1 MVHRKPV
8 PLSASITEVID
19 LSAVLASGLSGALL
33 ASRKRFDLGGLFFLT
48 LVAGLGGGLIRD
60 VLLQQGLPVAL
71 STANY
76 LLTVI
81 AAAVIGYVFEKSV
94 HRVLPA
100 ITVVDAAG
108 LGLYAVIGCI
118 RATDAGLGPLPTI
131 VVGVLTAVGGGIL
144 RDILAGDTPVIFQ
157 REVYATA
164 ALLGSLLFVG
174 LTRSGVGPETAGL
187 VGFVS
192 AAGLRLVSVWR
203 GWNVPRLGGTP

>member
-1 MVHRKPV
+1 MQ
-8 PLSASITEVID
+8 LSASITQVID

-33 ASRKRFDLGGLFFLT
+33 ASQKRFDLGGLAFLT

-71 STANY
+71 RTPNY

-81 AAAVIGYVFEKSV
+81 AAAVIGYFFEKSV
-94 HRVLPA
+94 RRVLPA

-118 RATDAGLGPLPTI
+118 RASDAGLGPLPTI

-144 RDILAGDTPVIFQ
+144 RDILAGETPVIFQ

-164 ALLGSLLFVG
+164 ALLGSVLFVV
-174 LTRSGVGPETAGL
+174 LTRLGTGPETAGA

-192 AAGLRLVSVWR
+192 AAGLRAVSVWR
-203 GWNVPRLGGTP
+203 GWNIPRLGGTG

>member
-1 MVHRKPV
+1 M
-8 PLSASITEVID
+8 SASVSEIID

-33 ASRKRFDLGGLFFLT
+33 ASQKRFDLGGLAFLT

-71 STANY
+71 ATPNY
-76 LLTVI
+76 LLVVV
-81 AAAVIGYVFEKSV
+81 AAAVLGYFFERHV
-94 HRVLPA
+94 RRVLPA
-100 ITVVDAAG
+100 LTVVDALG

-118 RATDAGLGPLPTI
+118 RATQAGLSPLPTV

-144 RDILAGDTPVIFQ
+144 RDVLAGDTPVIFQ

-164 ALLGSLLFVG
+164 ALLGSVLFVSLG
-174 LTRSGVGPETAGL
+174 RLGAGPETAGV

-203 GWNVPRLGGTP
+203 GWNVPRLGGTG

>member
-1 MVHRKPV
+1 M
-8 PLSASITEVID
+8 SASIREVLD

-33 ASRKRFDLGGLFFLT
+33 ASKKRFDLGGLAFLT

-71 STANY
+71 LTPNY

-94 HRVLPA
+94 PRVLPA

-108 LGLYAVIGCI
+108 LGLYAIIGCV
-118 RATDAGLGPLPTI
+118 RASEAGLGPLPT
-131 VVGVLTAVGGGIL
+131 VLVGVLTAVGGGIL
-144 RDILAGDTPVIFQ
+144 RDVLAGDTPVIFQ

-164 ALLGSLLFVG
+164 AVLGSVLFVA
-174 LTRSGVGPETAGL
+174 LSHLGVGPDTAGAA
-187 VGFVS
+187 GFL
-192 AAGLRLVSVWR
+192 AALGLRLVSVWR
-203 GWNVPRLGGTP
+203 GWSVPRLGGAS

>member
-1 MVHRKPV
+1 VQ
-8 PLSASITEVID
+8 LSASITQVID

-33 ASRKRFDLGGLFFLT
+33 ASQKRFDLGGLAFLT

-71 STANY
+71 STPNY

-81 AAAVIGYVFEKSV
+81 AAAVVGYFFEKHV
-94 HRVLPA
+94 RRVLPA

-118 RATDAGLGPLPTI
+118 RAVDAGLGPLPTV
-131 VVGVLTAVGGGIL
+131 VVGVLTATGGGIL
-144 RDILAGDTPVIFQ
+144 RDLLSGDAPVIFQ

-164 ALLGSLLFVG
+164 ALLGSVLFVG
-174 LTRSGVGPETAGL
+174 MSRLGAGPETAGV
-187 VGFVS
+187 VGFTS
-192 AAGLRLVSVWR
+192 ATGLRLLSVWR
-203 GWNVPRLGGTP
+203 GWNIPRLGGAS

>member
-1 MVHRKPV
+1 M
-8 PLSASITEVID
+8 SASVTEVID

-33 ASRKRFDLGGLFFLT
+33 ASQKRFDLGGLAFLT
-48 LVAGLGGGLIRD
+48 LVAGLGGGPIRD

-71 STANY
+71 ATANY
-76 LLTVI
+76 LLVVI
-81 AAAVIGYVFEKSV
+81 AAAVIGYFFERYV
-94 HRVLPA
+94 RRVLPA
-100 ITVVDAAG
+100 ITVVDALG

-118 RATDAGLGPLPTI
+118 RASQAGLSPLPTV

-164 ALLGSLLFVG
+164 ALLGSVLFVG
-174 LTRSGVGPETAGL
+174 LGRAGAGPETAGL

-192 AAGLRLVSVWR
+192 ASGLRLVSVWR
-203 GWNVPRLGGTP
+203 GWNIPRLGGSG

>member
-1 MVHRKPV
+1 M
-8 PLSASITEVID
+8 SASIREVLD

-33 ASRKRFDLGGLFFLT
+33 ASKKRFDLGGLAFLT

-71 STANY
+71 LNPNY

-94 HRVLPA
+94 PRVLPA

-108 LGLYAVIGCI
+108 LGLYAIIGCV
-118 RATDAGLGPLPTI
+118 RASEAGLGPLPT
-131 VVGVLTAVGGGIL
+131 VLVGVLTAVGGGIL
-144 RDILAGDTPVIFQ
+144 RDVLAGDTPVIFQ

-164 ALLGSLLFVG
+164 AVLGSVLFVVASR
-174 LTRSGVGPETAGL
+174 LGVGPDTAGA
-187 VGFVS
+187 VGFLS
-192 AAGLRLVSVWR
+192 AFGLRLVSVWR
-203 GWNVPRLGGTP
+203 GWNVPRLGGAS

>member
-1 MVHRKPV
+1 MQ
-8 PLSASITEVID
+8 LSAPLTQIID

-33 ASRKRFDLGGLFFLT
+33 ASQKRFDLGGLAFLT

-71 STANY
+71 RTPHY

-81 AAAVIGYVFEKSV
+81 AAGVIGYFFEKSV
-94 HRVLPA
+94 RRVLPA

-108 LGLYAVIGCI
+108 LGLYAVVGCI
-118 RATDAGLGPLPTI
+118 RASEAGLGALPTI

-144 RDILAGDTPVIFQ
+144 RDILAGETPVIFQ

-164 ALLGSLLFVG
+164 ALLGSVLFVG
-174 LTRSGVGPETAGL
+174 LSHLGAGPETAA
-187 VGFVS
+187 VVAFVS
-192 AAGLRLVSVWR
+192 AAGLRVVSVWR
-203 GWNVPRLGGTP
+203 GWNVPRLGGTA